1 MGQKTNPIGL
11 RLGIIKTWDSRWF
24 AKREYAD
31 LLKEDLLLRKY
42 LKNRLAKEGVPK
54 ILISR
59 TANKVIVTIRTARPG
74 MVIGRKGEQVEKLSA
89 ELRLLTKKDIDIKIE
104 EIKRADLDA
113 QLLAEHVARQLEQRV
128 SFRRA
133 MKRAIDSAM
142 QRGAKGIRIMCA
154 GRLGGAEIARTESYR
169 KGRVPLHTLR
179 ADIDYATA
187 TARTTYGTCGVKV
200 WVFNGE
206 VLDKAALQPAQPVST
221 A

>member
-1 MGQKTNPIGL
+1 MGQKTNPIGM

-24 AKREYAD
+24 AKRGFAE
-31 LLKEDLLLRKY
+31 LLREDLLLRKY
-42 LKNRLAKEGVPK
+42 LKKRLEREGVPK
-54 ILISR
+54 ILIAR
-59 TANKVIVTIRTARPG
+59 TANKVTVTIKTARPG

-89 ELRLLTKKDIDIKIE
+89 ELRQLTNKDIDIKIE

-128 SFRRA
+128 AFRRA
-133 MKRAIDSAM
+133 MKRSIDSAM
-142 QRGAKGIRIMCA
+142 LRGAQGIRIMCS

-169 KGRVPLHTLR
+169 RGRVPLHTLR

-187 TARTTYGTCGVKV
+187 TARTTYGACGVKV

-206 VLDKAALQPAQPVST
+206 VLDKPAADVQPAPTV
-221 A
+221 

>member
-24 AKREYAD
+24 AKRGYAE
-31 LLKEDLLLRKY
+31 LLQEDLLLRKY
-42 LKNRLAKEGVPK
+42 LKKRLEREGVPK

-128 SFRRA
+128 AFRRA
-133 MKRAIDSAM
+133 MKRSIDSAM
-142 QRGAKGIRIMCA
+142 LRGAQGIRIMCS

-169 KGRVPLHTLR
+169 RGRVPLHTLR

-206 VLDKAALQPAQPVST
+206 VLDKTIVDAQPATT

>member
-1 MGQKTNPIGL
+1 MGQKTNPIGM

-24 AKREYAD
+24 AKRGYAE
-31 LLKEDLLLRKY
+31 LLQEDLLLRKY
-42 LKNRLAKEGVPK
+42 LKKRLEREGVPK
-54 ILISR
+54 ILIAR
-59 TANKVIVTIRTARPG
+59 TANKVIVTIKTARPG

-89 ELRLLTKKDIDIKIE
+89 ELRQLTNKDIDIKIE

-128 SFRRA
+128 AFRRA
-133 MKRAIDSAM
+133 MKRSIDSAM
-142 QRGAKGIRIMCA
+142 LRGAQGIRIMCS

-179 ADIDYATA
+179 ADIDYAVA
-187 TARTTYGTCGVKV
+187 TARTTYGACGVKV

-206 VLDKAALQPAQPVST
+206 VLDKPAADVQPAPTV
-221 A
+221 